1 MKNVFEII
9 VGFLVIFIA
18 VIFSY
23 FVYQT
28 SEQKLDKHNQYV
40 INANFDNADGI
51 KVGSEVKI
59 SGVIIGK
66 VISQIL
72 DYDTYSAQ
80 VKFLVDKKIKLPEDS
95 SVQIVSSNILGDK
108 YISITPGTEEKVLAD
123 EDTIEFTQSS
133 INLEGMISKF
143 MFGLKDSNNSNSS
156 SQMDDN
162 GFLGNNKSD
171 EQNSD
176 EQNYIF
182 NDSGT
187 KNSIG

>member
-1 MKNVFEII
+1 MKNIFEII

-28 SEQKLDKHNQYV
+28 SDHKLDKNNQYA

-59 SGVIIGK
+59 SGIMIGK
-66 VISQIL
+66 VVSQIL

-80 VKFLVDKKIKLPEDS
+80 VKFLIDKKIKLPEDS
-95 SVQIVSSNILGDK
+95 SAQIVSSNILGDK
-108 YISITPGTEEKVLAD
+108 YISITPGTEEKVLVD
-123 EDTIEFTQSS
+123 GDTIEFTQSS
-133 INLEGMISKF
+133 INLEALISKF
-143 MFGLKDSNNSNSS
+143 MFGLKDGNNSTHIE
-156 SQMDDN
+156 D
-162 GFLGNNKSD
+162 GIFLDNNKSND
-171 EQNSD
+171 
-176 EQNYIF
+176 QNYIF

-187 KNSIG
+187 EHSIS

>member
-1 MKNVFEII
+1 MTNVFEII
-9 VGFLVIFIA
+9 VGFLVIFVA

-59 SGVIIGK
+59 SGVVIGK

-95 SVQIVSSNILGDK
+95 SAQIVSSNILGDK

>member
-9 VGFLVIFIA
+9 VGFLVIFVA

-59 SGVIIGK
+59 SGVVIGK

-95 SVQIVSSNILGDK
+95 SAQIVSSNILGDK

>member
-95 SVQIVSSNILGDK
+95 SAQIVSSNILGDK

-143 MFGLKDSNNSNSS
+143 IFGLKDNNNSNSS
-156 SQMDDN
+156 SQADD
-162 GFLGNNKSD
+162 GSFLGNNKSE

-182 NDSGT
+182 NYSGT
-187 KNSIG
+187 KNSIS

>member
-59 SGVIIGK
+59 SGVVIGK

-80 VKFLVDKKIKLPEDS
+80 VKFLVDKKIELPEDS
-95 SVQIVSSNILGDK
+95 SAQIVSSNILGDK

>member
-59 SGVIIGK
+59 SGVVIGK

-95 SVQIVSSNILGDK
+95 SAQIVSSNILGDK

>member
-9 VGFLVIFIA
+9 VGFLVIFVAI
-18 VIFSY
+18 IFSY

-59 SGVIIGK
+59 SGVVIGK

-95 SVQIVSSNILGDK
+95 SAQIVSSNILGDK